1 MVSGDDAERVAAAGD
16 GWRVDGWSAQGS
28 APYNATPGWD
38 ADHWFELPLDNEH
51 LFRSVHLQSF
61 PSRVI
66 PGRLF
71 TTRMP
76 RDLTTRPHA
85 AVRFAEKARLA
96 QLRLVVV
103 LTEQQE
109 YRLYSGTGKLLS
121 FYEDLGA
128 QVLAR
133 PIPDF
138 GVPSRLALA
147 EIINE
152 VTLTLADGGN
162 VLVHCA
168 GGSGRTGI
176 VVCGVLRNLGV
187 HDAIAWARRQKSSYV
202 ETAEQRDVVESMPL
216 TITAEL
222 VARHP
227 ILVEVMAAEMTAA
240 AVRRARLGSF
250 DRNAEIDPAMLDTYQ
265 TLWDLLDDDSD
276 GRVNVTAAASEVETI
291 LTDMRA
297 SVTGGGGGMSVRR
310 LLAAVD
316 LDGDEEVSFS
326 EFCLVMSQPLL
337 PPLSDIAVV
346 SRQTIAG
353 PWRCVSS
360 DDLRDNL
367 RFDLR
372 FL

>member
-51 LFRSVHLQSF
+51 LFRSVQLQSF

-276 GRVNVTAAASEVETI
+276 GRVNVTAAASEVESI

-346 SRQTIAG
+346 SRKTIAG
-353 PWRCVSS
+353 PWRCVCPMIPATI
-360 DDLRDNL
+360 
-367 RFDLR
+367 
-372 FL
+372 